1 MADALATLS
10 SMIKVHWWNHVPH
23 VAVNRLERPA
33 YVFAAESVVIDEK
46 PWYYDIKNF
55 LKTQEYPEG
64 ASKNDKKTLRRL
76 AGSFYLNQDD
86 VLYKRNFDMV
96 LLRCV
101 DRHEADMLMQE
112 VHEGSF
118 GTHAGGHAPLDFNA
132 VIAQRQQ
139 RQPGCDHR
147 GGQLRRRRAVADHGG
162 SLQEPHQSAGGHL
175 QAESHP

>member
-1 MADALATLS
+1 M
-10 SMIKVHWWNHVPH
+10 
-23 VAVNRLERPA
+23 
-33 YVFAAESVVIDEK
+33 FAAESVVGDEK

-112 VHEGSF
+112 VHEGLF
-118 GTHAGGHAPLDFNA
+118 GTHAGGHAMSKKLLRSGYYWMTMESDCFKHARKCHKCQIYADKAHVPPNPLN
-132 VIAQRQQ
+132 IMNS
-139 RQPGCDHR
+139 P
-147 GGQLRRRRAVADHGG
+147 
-162 SLQEPHQSAGGHL
+162 
-175 QAESHP
+175 